1 MIKLQRKDYSSKSI
15 IPPIHAQLTKSISEK
30 YIKDYIIPNSLQIKL
45 NKQNSKY
52 KTRFNQTPISDKST
66 CSNNTSSI
74 VQKYSQDNNKLYI
87 SRNVN
92 TSHQMNH
99 QLASSS
105 HFDFKSNVNHRI
117 VVKRIFLDK
126 QQQSKFDN
134 SNTNNNNNQSNTF
147 CDISQNTK
155 QSSPKFKKKIIS
167 LMKHPNAKYINP
179 VSMNNSLQK
188 EHSNSPIG
196 CYKKPIKL
204 NSSMDNMSVNIS
216 KINKITLISK
226 AVSPICTTKNNIRNN
241 NINNNQSRKSCD
253 DFSFEDA
260 EGPEDMHFVFV
271 KLFQKK
277 KVFYEKLVEKI
288 EKNKELDIEH
298 NNNSNDFFTYE

>member
-1 MIKLQRKDYSSKSI
+1 MIKLQRKDYSSKNI

-45 NKQNSKY
+45 NKQNNKY

-66 CSNNTSSI
+66 CSNNTSSFI
-74 VQKYSQDNNKLYI
+74 QKYSQDNNKLYI
-87 SRNVN
+87 SRNIN

-126 QQQSKFDN
+126 HQSKFDN
-134 SNTNNNNNQSNTF
+134 HNQSNTF
-147 CDISQNTK
+147 CDMSQNTK

-167 LMKHPNAKYINP
+167 LMKHPDAKYINP

-226 AVSPICTTKNNIRNN
+226 AVSTKHQN
-241 NINNNQSRKSCD
+241 
-253 DFSFEDA
+253 
-260 EGPEDMHFVFV
+260 P
-271 KLFQKK
+271 
-277 KVFYEKLVEKI
+277 
-288 EKNKELDIEH
+288 
-298 NNNSNDFFTYE
+298 